1 MNEKTIL
8 VIDDSS
14 TIRRL
19 VDRELGAAGYRVLL
33 AENAELG
40 FAAAKSEKPDLILL
54 DHQLP
59 GTTGFKVCGQLLQ
72 DPVLRLIPIV
82 VSSTLRKKAYAE
94 YTDCSNVVDMLPKPY
109 TGDLLRT
116 TVANA
121 LDTASMIVQ
130 SQTAGTAVPEVM
142 DACGDADLLGTFAM
156 FNVRE
161 LIDFL
166 NNGFKHGV
174 LEFDCDRCRVFVFL
188 DKGRIQAVTASGIN
202 PLEVAEHLP
211 LALADL
217 APMVKFTI
225 SGRESTQVDG
235 LVELLNN
242 KVLDARLLRQLLR
255 HQAAVL
261 LWRCFQEPPKS
272 FRFDARQSA
281 PALFTKLPLDVSLLA
296 VLVDASLLAQS
307 TNEPDE
313 KVEYVRKSIRGQN
326 LDRAGL
332 SGLHMKL
339 LSLLNSPLTATELAA
354 QAGCS
359 VAETRSVMRGF
370 EFAEL
375 VSSQPR
381 SQQINMIVLCGDA
394 ERTQQLNQFLRTH
407 KNTIQGKV
415 VRDALAVK
423 LLMRRSK
430 PDVLVFDLDQASQVA
445 LCQQIQNEFQGQLG
459 ETKWYGITQ
468 NPRAKLDGVQLDG
481 LVAWDRLAE
490 DLRAGLNLDAGDSL
504 PADVNPELA
513 DCV

>member
-19 VDRELGAAGYRVLL
+19 VDRELGSAGYRVLL

-40 FAAAKSEKPDLILL
+40 FTAAKSEKPDLILL

-59 GTTGFKVCGQLLQ
+59 GITGFKVCGQLLQ
-72 DPVLRLIPIV
+72 DPVLRLIPVV

-142 DACGDADLLGTFAM
+142 DACGDADLLGTFSM

-166 NNGFKHGV
+166 NNSSKHGV
-174 LEFDCDRCRVFVFL
+174 LEFDCERSRVFIFL

-202 PLEVAEHLP
+202 PSDVAERLP
-211 LALADL
+211 PALADL

-225 SGRESTQVDG
+225 SGRESNQVDG
-235 LVELLNN
+235 LVELLDN

-261 LWRCFQEPPKS
+261 LWRCFQESPKG

-281 PALFTKLPLDVSLLA
+281 PSLFTRLPLDVSLMA
-296 VLVDASLLAQS
+296 ILVDGSLLSQS
-307 TNEPDE
+307 NGEADE
-313 KVEYVRKSIRGQN
+313 KVEYARKSIRGQN

-339 LSLLNSPLTATELAA
+339 LSLLNSPLTASEIAM

-359 VAETRSVMRGF
+359 IAEARSVMRGF
-370 EFAEL
+370 ECAEL

-381 SQQINMIVLCGDA
+381 NHQLSMIALCNDA
-394 ERTQQLNQFLRTH
+394 QRTLQVNQFLRTH
-407 KNTIQGKV
+407 KKAIQGRV

-423 LLMRRSK
+423 LLLRRSK
-430 PDVLVFDLDQASQVA
+430 PDVLLFDLDQASQIA
-445 LCQQIQNEFQGQLG
+445 LCQQIQTEFQGQLG
-459 ETKWYGITQ
+459 EAKWYGITQ
-468 NPRAKLDGVQLDG
+468 NPRTKLDGIQLDG

>member
-8 VIDDSS
+8 VIDDST

-33 AENAELG
+33 AENAEAG

-59 GTTGFKVCGQLLQ
+59 GTTGFAVCGQLLK
-72 DPVLRLIPIV
+72 DESLRLIPV
-82 VSSTLRKKAYAE
+82 VISSTLRKKAYVE

-130 SQTAGTAVPEVM
+130 SQAAGTAVPEVI
-142 DACGDADLLGTFAM
+142 DVCGDADLLGTFSL

-166 NNGFKHGV
+166 NNGSKHGV
-174 LEFDCDRCRVFVFL
+174 LELDCGNSRISVFL
-188 DKGRIQAVTASGIN
+188 DKGRIQAVTASGIQ
-202 PLEVAEHLP
+202 PSDVAGQLP
-211 LALADL
+211 AALSDL
-217 APMVKFTI
+217 APMVKFTL
-225 SGRESTQVDG
+225 SGRQSNQLDG

-255 HQAAVL
+255 HQASVL
-261 LWRCFQEPPKS
+261 LWRCFQQPPKS

-296 VLVDASLLAQS
+296 ILVDASLAQPGIDG
-307 TNEPDE
+307 EE
-313 KVEYVRKSIRGQN
+313 KVEYARKSIRGQN

-339 LSLLNSPLTATELAA
+339 LSSLNNPMTATELSA
-354 QAGCS
+354 QSGCT
-359 VAETRSVMRGF
+359 VDEVQRVMRGF
-370 EFAEL
+370 ELAEL
-375 VSSQPR
+375 VSRQPR
-381 SQQINMIVLCGDA
+381 CQQQNVIVVCGDA
-394 ERTQQLNQFLRTH
+394 ERAHHVNQFLQANR
-407 KNTIQGKV
+407 NSIQGRV

-423 LLMRRSK
+423 LLLRRSK
-430 PDVLVFDLDQASQVA
+430 PDVLLFDLDQASQLA
-445 LCQQIQNEFQGQLG
+445 LCKQVQSEFRGQLAG
-459 ETKWYGITQ
+459 AKWLGMTK
-468 NPRAKLDGVQLDG
+468 NPRAKFDGIQLDG
-481 LVAWDRLAE
+481 LVAWDRLTE
-490 DLRAGLNLDAGDSL
+490 DLRAGLNLDAGDSV
-504 PADVNPELA
+504 PADCNQELA